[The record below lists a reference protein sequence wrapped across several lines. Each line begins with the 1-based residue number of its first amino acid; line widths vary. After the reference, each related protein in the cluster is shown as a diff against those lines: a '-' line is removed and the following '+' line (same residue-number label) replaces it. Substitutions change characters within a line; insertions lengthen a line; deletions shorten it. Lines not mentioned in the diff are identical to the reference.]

1 MEPEGAVRQV
11 NRARA
16 AAAFAA
22 LSTRCSDLHPTLA
35 SLPEPWV
42 KTLWSPGP
50 RSDGDPARQHA
61 CYRGMCHRGVGLGV
75 GGMKG
80 RELKF
85 LKTWS
90 SRDLQ
95 AGGNLPG
102 AQRLGYT
109 ALQEDLGG
117 GRGDKTV
124 RSVGVVPN
132 TPHPQARTSWPLE
145 ALRLTMCKELLGP
158 TRGPQCGEVRVSCV
172 V

>member
-1 MEPEGAVRQV
+1 MEERTGGQGAMEPEGAVRQV

-117 GRGDKTV
+117 GAWGQDCALSGRCPQYT
-124 RSVGVVPN
+124 
-132 TPHPQARTSWPLE
+132 TPT
-145 ALRLTMCKELLGP
+145 G
-158 TRGPQCGEVRVSCV
+158 
-172 V
+172 